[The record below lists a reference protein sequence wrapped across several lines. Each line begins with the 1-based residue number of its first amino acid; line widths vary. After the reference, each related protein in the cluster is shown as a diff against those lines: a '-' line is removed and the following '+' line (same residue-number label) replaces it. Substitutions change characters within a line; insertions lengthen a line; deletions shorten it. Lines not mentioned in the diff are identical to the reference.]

1 MPGSPVVSDS
11 ELMDPQLIAGV
22 DAVPGRPAPDPAAQ
36 ASDVDRARPAL
47 DVRRLRHPSEPS
59 RFALAASASILL
71 VGLGLV
77 VLLRLAGVLA
87 LASLG
92 AVLLLILV
100 PVWWAVQVHRA
111 KLLGAAAR
119 VTPETFPALSVAASE
134 VKQQVGYTRPV
145 EIFVIAHTEVPV
157 RLTSF
162 FGTHILLMEGDLV
175 ADLVKPGNRPQLDFI
190 LATFFGELKVKA
202 LAWAPLLI
210 AIDALQLP
218 RVLNFLIAPWQRATV
233 YTGDQVAAACCGS
246 LDESIIALNRLLV
259 GKDLAHSVGMSGLMN
274 QAATVRRRWLPRLQQ
289 LYSSYPHLTNR
300 YLNLLSF
307 ASVSA
312 PGQAY
317 AFHGRLSP
325 ATRARVYDVSAK
337 LTRLH
342 QRGPRRALAVFSI
355 VASTALLGLAAFGI
369 FFLVPQND
377 LVTLASILSSS
388 APPAATTPAPAV
400 TTPAPPAPSPTLSP
414 SPETPSGPV
423 AALESHVPAAF
434 AGTCSA
440 LTPQSAMTGVV
451 AAIGCA
457 PTGVGDPT
465 SVQYYQYD
473 NAADMNAA
481 FENAVSGAA
490 ADGTCDQAGQRGT
503 YQFTNGPG
511 AGSWA
516 CYYNTSHEGDM
527 MWTDTDL
534 GILAVAS
541 DPAETPQQ
549 LHDWFFSPAD
559 TGPD

>member
-1 MPGSPVVSDS
+1 MPQSPVVSGS
-11 ELMDPQLIAGV
+11 ELADPQPLAGAH
-22 DAVPGRPAPDPAAQ
+22 AVPGWPAPDPAAQ
-36 ASDVDRARPAL
+36 ALAAARARPAL

-71 VGLGLV
+71 VGLGLL

-87 LASLG
+87 LAVLG
-92 AVLLLILV
+92 AGLLMVLGL
-100 PVWWAVQVHRA
+100 VWWAVQVHRA
-111 KLLGAAAR
+111 SLLGAAAR
-119 VTPETFPALSVAASE
+119 VTPETFPVLSAAAGE

-145 EIFVIAHTEVPV
+145 EIFVTAHTEVPV

-190 LATFFGELKVKA
+190 LATFFGKLKVKA

-218 RVLNFLIAPWQRATV
+218 QVLNFLIAPWERATV

-307 ASVSA
+307 AGQSA

-317 AFHGRLSP
+317 AFRGRLSP
-325 ATRARVYDVSAK
+325 ATNARVYDVSAK
-337 LTRLH
+337 LARLH
-342 QRGPRRALAVFSI
+342 HRGPRRVLAYSWI
-355 VASTALLGLAAFGI
+355 VASTALLGLAAFAI

-377 LVTLASILSSS
+377 LVTLGSILSSS
-388 APPAATTPAPAV
+388 APATPGPAV
-400 TTPAPPAPSPTLSP
+400 TPPAPPAGPATLPPSPAPPTDP
-414 SPETPSGPV
+414 A
-423 AALESHVPAAF
+423 AALAAHAPAAF
-434 AGTCSA
+434 ASTCSA
-440 LTPQSAMTGVV
+440 LTPQAAMTGVV

-457 PTGVGDPT
+457 PTGAGDPT
-465 SVQYYQYD
+465 SVQYYQFD
-473 NAADMNAA
+473 NATDMNAA
-481 FENAVSGAA
+481 FENAVNGATE
-490 ADGTCDQAGQRGT
+490 DGTCDQAGQRGT

-516 CYYNTSHEGDM
+516 CYYDTGNDGDM
-527 MWTDTDL
+527 VWTDTGL
-534 GILAVAS
+534 NILAVAS
-541 DPAETPQQ
+541 DPVQTPQQ

>member
-1 MPGSPVVSDS
+1 MPQSPVVSDGQ
-11 ELMDPQLIAGV
+11 LLDPQRLAGV
-22 DAVPGRPAPDPAAQ
+22 HAVPGQPAPGPAAQ
-36 ASDVDRARPAL
+36 ASAPARARPAL
-47 DVRRLRHPSEPS
+47 DVRLLRHPSEPS
-59 RFALAASASILL
+59 RFGLAASASILL

-77 VLLRLAGVLA
+77 LLLRQVGVLA
-87 LASLG
+87 MAGLG
-92 AVLLLILV
+92 VILLLTLGLA
-100 PVWWAVQVHRA
+100 WWGVQVHRA

-119 VTPETFPALSVAASE
+119 VTPETFPVLSAAAGE

-145 EIFVIAHTEVPV
+145 EIFVTAHTEVPV

-190 LATFFGELKVKA
+190 LATFFGKLKVKA

-218 RVLNFLIAPWQRATV
+218 QVLNFLIAPWERATV
-233 YTGDQVAAACCGS
+233 YTGDQVAAVCCGS

-259 GKDLAHSVGMSGLMN
+259 GKDLARSVGMSGLMN

-307 ASVSA
+307 AGQSA

-317 AFHGRLSP
+317 AFRGRLSP
-325 ATRARVYDVSAK
+325 ATNARVSDVSAK
-337 LTRLH
+337 LARLH
-342 QRGPRRALAVFSI
+342 HRGPRRVLAYSSI
-355 VASTALLGLAAFGI
+355 AASTALLGLAAFAI
-369 FFLVPQND
+369 FFLIPQND
-377 LVTLASILSSS
+377 LVTLGSILSSS
-388 APPAATTPAPAV
+388 APGPAV
-400 TTPAPPAPSPTLSP
+400 TPPAPSAPPATLPP
-414 SPETPSGPV
+414 SPAPPSGPA
-423 AALESHVPAAF
+423 AALASHAPAAF
-434 AGTCSA
+434 AGTCRA
-440 LTPQSAMTGVV
+440 LGPQTAMTGVV

-457 PTGVGDPT
+457 PTGAGDPT
-465 SVQYYQYD
+465 TVQYYQFD
-473 NAADMNAA
+473 NATDMNAA
-481 FENAVSGAA
+481 FENAVNGATE
-490 ADGTCDQAGQRGT
+490 DGTCDQAGQRGT

-516 CYYNTSHEGDM
+516 CYYDTGNDGDM
-527 MWTDTDL
+527 VWTDTGL
-534 GILAVAS
+534 NILAVAS
-541 DPAETPQQ
+541 DPVQTPQQ

>member
-1 MPGSPVVSDS
+1 MPQSPVVSDGQ
-11 ELMDPQLIAGV
+11 LLDPQRLAGV
-22 DAVPGRPAPDPAAQ
+22 HAVPGQPAPGPAAQ
-36 ASDVDRARPAL
+36 ASASARARPAL
-47 DVRRLRHPSEPS
+47 DVRLLRHPSEPS
-59 RFALAASASILL
+59 RFGLAASASILL

-77 VLLRLAGVLA
+77 LLLRRVGVLA
-87 LASLG
+87 MAGLG
-92 AVLLLILV
+92 AGLLLTLGLA
-100 PVWWAVQVHRA
+100 WWGVQVHRA

-119 VTPETFPALSVAASE
+119 VTPETFPVLSAAAGE
-134 VKQQVGYTRPV
+134 VKQQLGYTRPV
-145 EIFVIAHTEVPV
+145 EIFVIAHTEDPV

-162 FGTHILLMEGDLV
+162 FGTHILLMEGDLA
-175 ADLVKPGNRPQLDFI
+175 ADLVKPGNQLQLDFI
-190 LATFFGELKVKA
+190 LATFFAKLKVKA

-218 RVLNFLIAPWQRATV
+218 QVLNFLIAPWHRATV

-307 ASVSA
+307 AGQSA

-317 AFHGRLSP
+317 AFRGRLSP
-325 ATRARVYDVSAK
+325 ATNARVHDVSAK
-337 LTRLH
+337 LARLH
-342 QRGPRRALAVFSI
+342 QRGPRRAVAVSAI
-355 VASTALLGLAAFGI
+355 VASTVLLALGAFGI
-369 FFLVPQND
+369 FTRVPQHN
-377 LVTLASILSSS
+377 LVTLGSILSS
-388 APPAATTPAPAV
+388 TP
-400 TTPAPPAPSPTLSP
+400 PPAPTSPVPAAP
-414 SPETPSGPV
+414 SATPSAGTPSDPV
-423 AALESHVPAAF
+423 AALESHAPAAF

-440 LTPQSAMTGVV
+440 VTPQTGMTGVV

-457 PTGVGDPT
+457 PTGAGDPA

-481 FENAVSGAA
+481 FEKAVYGATE
-490 ADGTCDQAGQRGT
+490 DGMCDQAGQRGT
-503 YQFTNGPG
+503 YEFTNGPG
-511 AGSWA
+511 PGSWA
-516 CYYNTSHEGDM
+516 CYYNTSNKGDM
-527 MWTDTDL
+527 VWTDTGLD
-534 GILAVAS
+534 ILAVAS
-541 DPAETPQQ
+541 DPVQTPQQ

>member
-1 MPGSPVVSDS
+1 MPQSPVVSDGQ
-11 ELMDPQLIAGV
+11 LLDPQRLAGV
-22 DAVPGRPAPDPAAQ
+22 HAVPGRPAPGPAAQ
-36 ASDVDRARPAL
+36 ASAPARARPAL
-47 DVRRLRHPSEPS
+47 DVRLLGHPSEPS

-77 VLLRLAGVLA
+77 LLLRRVGVVAMAG
-87 LASLG
+87 LG
-92 AVLLLILV
+92 VGLLLTLGLA
-100 PVWWAVQVHRA
+100 WWGVQVHRA

-119 VTPETFPALSVAASE
+119 VTPETFPVLSAAAGE
-134 VKQQVGYTRPV
+134 VKQQVGFTRPV
-145 EIFVIAHTEVPV
+145 EIFVIAHAEAPA

-162 FGTHILLMEGDLV
+162 FGTHILLMEGDLA
-175 ADLVKPGNRPQLDFI
+175 ADLVKPGNELQLDFI
-190 LATFFGELKVKA
+190 LATFFAKLKVKA

-218 RVLNFLIAPWQRATV
+218 QVLNFLIAPWHRATV

-307 ASVSA
+307 AGQSA

-317 AFHGRLSP
+317 AFRGRLSP
-325 ATRARVYDVSAK
+325 ATNARVYDVSAK
-337 LTRLH
+337 LARLH
-342 QRGPRRALAVFSI
+342 QRGPRRAVAVSAI
-355 VASTALLGLAAFGI
+355 VASTVLLGLGAFGI
-369 FFLVPQND
+369 FTRVPQRDLVP
-377 LVTLASILSSS
+377 LGSILSSS
-388 APPAATTPAPAV
+388 TPPPAATAPGPAV
-400 TTPAPPAPSPTLSP
+400 TSPVPAAPSG
-414 SPETPSGPV
+414 TPSAGTPGDPV

-440 LTPQSAMTGVV
+440 VTPQTGMTGVV

-457 PTGVGDPT
+457 PTGAGDPT

-481 FENAVSGAA
+481 FENAVYGATE
-490 ADGTCDQAGQRGT
+490 DGMCDQAGQRGT
-503 YQFTNGPG
+503 YGFTTGPG
-511 AGSWA
+511 PGSWA
-516 CYYNTSHEGDM
+516 CYYNTSNKGDM
-527 MWTDTDL
+527 VWTDTGLD
-534 GILAVAS
+534 ILAVAS
-541 DPAETPQQ
+541 DPMQTPQQ

>member
-1 MPGSPVVSDS
+1 MPQSPVVSDGQ
-11 ELMDPQLIAGV
+11 LLDPQPLAGV
-22 DAVPGRPAPDPAAQ
+22 HAVPGRPAPDPAAQ
-36 ASDVDRARPAL
+36 ASAAARARPAL
-47 DVRRLRHPSEPS
+47 DVRRLGHPSEPS

-77 VLLRLAGVLA
+77 LLLRLVGVFA
-87 LASLG
+87 LAGLG
-92 AVLLLILV
+92 VGLLLTLGL
-100 PVWWAVQVHRA
+100 VWWGMQVHRA

-119 VTPETFPALSVAASE
+119 VTPETFPVLSAAAGE
-134 VKQQVGYTRPV
+134 VKQQLGYTRPV
-145 EIFVIAHTEVPV
+145 EIFVIARTEDPV

-175 ADLVKPGNRPQLDFI
+175 ADLVKPGNQLQLDFI
-190 LATFFGELKVKA
+190 LATFFAKLKVKA

-218 RVLNFLIAPWQRATV
+218 QVLNFLIAPWHRATV

-274 QAATVRRRWLPRLQQ
+274 QAAAVRRRWLPRLQQ

-307 ASVSA
+307 AGQSA

-317 AFHGRLSP
+317 AFRGRLSS
-325 ATRARVYDVSAK
+325 TTNARVYDVSAK
-337 LTRLH
+337 LARLH
-342 QRGPRRALAVFSI
+342 QRGPRRAVAVSAI
-355 VASTALLGLAAFGI
+355 VASTVLLGVGAFGI
-369 FFLVPQND
+369 FTRVPQND
-377 LVTLASILSSS
+377 LVTLGSILSSS
-388 APPAATTPAPAV
+388 TPPPAATAPGPAV
-400 TTPAPPAPSPTLSP
+400 TSPAPPAPST
-414 SPETPSGPV
+414 TPSAGTPSDPV
-423 AALESHVPAAF
+423 AALESHAPAAF
-434 AGTCSA
+434 ASTCSA
-440 LTPQSAMTGVV
+440 LTPQAGMTGVV

-457 PTGVGDPT
+457 PTRAGDPT

-481 FENAVSGAA
+481 FENAVSGATE
-490 ADGTCDQAGQRGT
+490 DGTCDQAGQRGT

-516 CYYNTSHEGDM
+516 CYYNTSNEGDM
-527 MWTDTDL
+527 VWTDTGLD
-534 GILAVAS
+534 ILAVAS
-541 DPAETPQQ
+541 DPAQTPQQ
-549 LHDWFFSPAD
+549 LHDWFLSPAD